1 MKTTANEVDSK
12 QGELLR
18 DAAAWRLIGML
29 FECPNEEWRE
39 QIQLL
44 ARGVED
50 ADLRAAALAAREEAS
65 EGAFHSIFG
74 PGGPAAPREVSHR
87 EWGQTGYL
95 LAEISSYYEAFHWHT
110 DAREAPDHVSVETN
124 FIAYL
129 RMKEAYAYAC
139 DDAEHAAVTAEAAER
154 FIAEHLRNLAEP
166 LAQSLAHSGVRYL
179 ALTSAT
185 LLQRVGRRPASAPNH
200 PLPVLNDTEDSAF
213 ACGEDSHSDL
223 CLQ

>member
-18 DAAAWRLIGML
+18 DATAWRLIGML

-39 QIQLL
+39 QILLL

-50 ADLRAAALAAREEAS
+50 ADLRAAALAAREEAA
-65 EGAFHSIFG
+65 EGIFHSIFG

-87 EWGQTGYL
+87 DWGQAGYL
-95 LAEISSYYEAFHWHT
+95 LAEIAGYYEAFHWQ
-110 DAREAPDHVSVETN
+110 ANSREAPDHVSVETN

-129 RMKEAYAYAC
+129 RMKEAYALAC
-139 DDAEHAAVTAEAAER
+139 DDAEHAAVTAEAADR
-154 FIAEHLRNLAEP
+154 FITEHLRNIAEP

-179 ALTSAT
+179 ALASEA
-185 LLQRVGRRPASAPNH
+185 LLQRVGRRPASTPNH
-200 PLPVLNDTEDSAF
+200 PLPVLNEHAQGLGIQI
-213 ACGEDSHSDL
+213 AN
-223 CLQ
+223 